1 MRLLVLGGTKN
12 LGRHVV
18 EAALAD
24 GHEVTLFNRGRTNP
38 GLFSS
43 VRRIVGDRA
52 APEALAA
59 GEWDGVIDMS
69 GLLVRDV
76 TLSASV
82 LRDRCGHYTYM
93 SSIAVYASKTTPDM
107 TESAP
112 LLPWPAG
119 APEDHFTMDLYG
131 PSKVRNESLL
141 TATFGARTA
150 AVRSGFVVGP
160 YNPDFGNWGW
170 ALAHN
175 LPMECAARPDQPIQ
189 YIDARD
195 LAAFL
200 LHLTA
205 NRIPGPFNAVGPTHT
220 MTHLADA
227 WRTAVPDPPPMDWSP
242 AVDRFHLP
250 HDGSN
255 DGTFQ
260 LNNTHA
266 RTSGL
271 NLRPDQQTAHDY
283 VTWVKTGNVPPP
295 PPH

>member
-1 MRLLVLGGTKN
+1 MKLLVLGGTKN

-24 GHEVTLFNRGRTNP
+24 GHEVTLFNRGQTNP
-38 GLFSS
+38 ELFPS
-43 VRRIVGDRA
+43 VRRIAGDRA
-52 APEALAA
+52 APDALAA

-69 GLLVRDV
+69 GFLVRDV
-76 TLSASV
+76 SLSASV

-93 SSIAVYASKTTPDM
+93 SSIAVYASKTTPGM
-107 TESAP
+107 TESAL

-119 APEDHFTMDLYG
+119 APEDRFTMDLYG

-141 TATFGARTA
+141 TATFGDRTA

-175 LPMECAARPDQPIQ
+175 VPMECAARPDQPIQ

-195 LAAFL
+195 LATFL
-200 LHLTA
+200 LHLTTKA
-205 NRIPGPFNAVGPTHT
+205 IPGPFNAVGPTHT
-220 MTHLADA
+220 MSQLADL
-227 WRTAVPDPPPMDWSP
+227 WRTNRHVINWSP
-242 AVDRFHLP
+242 QEDRFHLP
-250 HDGSN
+250 HDGTN

-260 LNNTHA
+260 LDNSQA
-266 RTSGL
+266 RSAGL
-271 NLRPDQQTAHDY
+271 TLRPTEQTAHDY
-283 VTWVKTGNVPPP
+283 VTWIQAGNIPPA

>member
-175 LPMECAARPDQPIQ
+175 LPMECAARADQPIQ

-260 LNNTHA
+260 LNNIHA